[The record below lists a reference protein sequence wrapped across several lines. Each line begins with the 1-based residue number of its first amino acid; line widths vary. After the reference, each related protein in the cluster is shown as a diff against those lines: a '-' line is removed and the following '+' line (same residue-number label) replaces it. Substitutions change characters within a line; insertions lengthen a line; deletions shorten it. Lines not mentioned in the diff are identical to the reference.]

1 MGAGRYPVNLDLAG
15 RPVLVVGGGQVA
27 SRKVAGLLEAGAV
40 VSVVSPR
47 AVAEIVDDPDVRW
60 YSREYQRGE
69 VASYRLAIAATDD
82 PEVNALVAAD
92 GERSGVFVNSADDPS
107 NCSFTLPAVARSG
120 DVQVAISTSGRSPA
134 LARWLRRRLEREL
147 RSGYDQL
154 LDLLAEVRAE
164 ARQAFGTSEVHGW
177 DAALDDGL
185 LDLVRTGQIETAR
198 ADLRGRLGLMSVPSP
213 AITEPA
219 R

>member
-1 MGAGRYPVNLDLAG
+1 MGAGGYPVNLDLTG
-15 RPVLVVGGGQVA
+15 RPVLVVGGGRVA
-27 SRKVAGLLEAGAV
+27 SRKVAGLLGAGAV

-60 YSREYQRGE
+60 YNREYQRGE
-69 VASYRLAIAATDD
+69 VASYRLAIAASDD
-82 PEVNALVAAD
+82 PQVNALVAVD
-92 GERSGVFVNSADDPS
+92 GERSGVFVNSADDPA

-120 DVQVAISTSGRSPA
+120 DVQVAVSTSGRSPA
-134 LARWLRRRLEREL
+134 LARWLRRRFEREL

-164 ARQAFGTSEVHGW
+164 ARQAFGTSEVDGW

-213 AITEPA
+213 ALTEPA